1 MNPVIQCVFYD
12 HNGIQFEFS
21 NRNIN
26 EKYPI
31 IQKLNST
38 VLYNPRVKEYIKREI
53 IKYFEIMKMK
63 IQHIK
68 IYEIQLLPI

>member
-1 MNPVIQCVFYD
+1 MFYD

-21 NRNIN
+21 NRNIY

-53 IKYFEIMKMK
+53 IKYFEI
-63 IQHIK
+63 IK
-68 IYEIQLLPI
+68 I

>member
-1 MNPVIQCVFYD
+1 MFYD